1 MADIFENAL
10 WCENC
15 ERKTERQHIV
25 KDGFQLRIWKC
36 LKCRQEW
43 IHPADQQDYE
53 NFKRLH
59 HKTFE
64 VKLRLVGNSYT
75 VSIPR
80 EIIDFEE
87 EMQREMKEMNKIIR
101 MSLEEPEKLSLYFSE
116 RLQKLIKGE
125 P

>member
-1 MADIFENAL
+1 MTDIFENAL
-10 WCENC
+10 VCENC
-15 ERKTERQHIV
+15 DRKTERLHRV

-36 LKCRQEW
+36 HECHQEW
-43 IHPADQQDYE
+43 IHPADQQDYD
-53 NFKRLH
+53 NFKRLKG
-59 HKTFE
+59 KTFA

-87 EMQREMKEMNKIIR
+87 EMQREMKEMNTIIR

-116 RLQKLIKGE
+116 RLQKFIKGE